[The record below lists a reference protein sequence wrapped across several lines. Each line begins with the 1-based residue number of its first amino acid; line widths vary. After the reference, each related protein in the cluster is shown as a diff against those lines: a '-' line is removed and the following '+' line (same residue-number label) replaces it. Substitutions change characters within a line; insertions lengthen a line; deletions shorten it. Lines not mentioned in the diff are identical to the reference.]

1 MYKITAEESFDSAH
15 FLKDYDGKCANIHGH
30 RWRVLVT
37 AGAEELSEKTQTR
50 GMVLDFGDLKKALRE
65 ETEALDHLFIIEKD
79 SLRPET
85 KEVLLAEGFR
95 IREVSFRPTAENF
108 SRYFFDRIR
117 RQGYPVL
124 EVTVFETPN
133 NRASYSPSSEISGIS
148 GGMSGTTHDRPDG
161 ADRNDSAVT
170 AENKR

>member
-1 MYKITAEESFDSAH
+1 M
-15 FLKDYDGKCANIHGH
+15 
-30 RWRVLVT
+30 
-37 AGAEELSEKTQTR
+37 
-50 GMVLDFGDLKKALRE
+50 
-65 ETEALDHLFIIEKD
+65 DHLFIIEKD

-108 SRYFFDRIR
+108 SRYFFERIR

-133 NRASYSPSSEISGIS
+133 NRASYSPSSEISG
-148 GGMSGTTHDRPDG
+148 GMSGTTHDRPDG

-170 AENKR
+170 AEKKR